1 VENQQLQNKEKHIR
15 IVSNILIALGIFYLL
30 AVVFVT
36 VIGLWA
42 TKNYAQVD
50 TPGTPLLPALLTG
63 AAFLIPLALFGIMH
77 IITGRAFKTH
87 ANWARIALW
96 ILAILN
102 LGNVP
107 LGTAFGAYAIWILVN
122 TREDIVAIH

>member
-1 VENQQLQNKEKHIR
+1 MLNKQKHIR
-15 IVSNILIALGIFYLL
+15 IVSNILLALGIFYLL
-30 AVVFVT
+30 AVVFAAG
-36 VIGLWA
+36 IGLWA
-42 TKNYAQVD
+42 TNNYVQAD
-50 TPGTPLLPALLTG
+50 TTGSPLLPALLTG

-77 IITGRAFKTH
+77 IMVGRAFRSG

-122 TREDIVAIH
+122 TREDVKTIQ